1 MLNRA
6 GHHVA
11 NPKIEGGTWLEGSD
25 RIRSVTVKPK
35 PSNPED
41 LVGGMLLVEGLE
53 QPYSFDP
60 ARWGEGFDSTR
71 HMLKTLNSHM
81 KERYWLCRG
90 ILEIWICTLLGV
102 LTEIAG
108 QVAAGLVGQWQH
120 HGVARSVSQ
129 KEIACSHE
137 V

>member
-35 PSNPED
+35 PSNPEH

-60 ARWGEGFDSTR
+60 ARWGEGFDST
-71 HMLKTLNSHM
+71 LSHV
-81 KERYWLCRG
+81 EN
-90 ILEIWICTLLGV
+90 T
-102 LTEIAG
+102 
-108 QVAAGLVGQWQH
+108 
-120 HGVARSVSQ
+120 
-129 KEIACSHE
+129 
-137 V
+137 